1 MHWTLINTVLR
12 WESCLLAALLTT
24 DSFIPL
30 FSASLKAL
38 LIAFKL
44 GLVQWQTRTS
54 SVVCYGGQKHKMIL
68 CNILL
73 QS

>member
-12 WESCLLAALLTT
+12 RESCLLAALLTT

-30 FSASLKAL
+30 FSASPKAL

-44 GLVQWQTRTS
+44 ALVQ
-54 SVVCYGGQKHKMIL
+54 
-68 CNILL
+68 
-73 QS
+73 